1 MAAGQLALLA
11 RRASTFS
18 TVAATLF
25 GIAAMTGAGMAV
37 GSGVG
42 LVSREM
48 LGMNDGSAS
57 QQDGSVKNV
66 KRSSSKSS
74 L

>member
-1 MAAGQLALLA
+1 MAAGQLNALA
-11 RRASTFS
+11 ARASTFVS
-18 TVAATLF
+18 VAATLF